1 MRSTSCLS
9 IKTMKKH
16 LIRTLVLFFGL
27 TLLGAC
33 MKNDPAENST
43 VFYGH
48 QQIPNINEF
57 MPMSLLEAM
66 GNQNLYFGDE
76 PPRLEGC
83 YIADSIVA
91 TRIILIP
98 ESNWIQTEGPIQGIK
113 QLRFHKQHFGI
124 SKLKYDFF
132 NYSPQLN
139 DIIKIEASDTDSTFA
154 LMKEY
159 TSQFANDSL
168 SPVYFDNEFSTDVF
182 NTVYIMGRDP
192 YFTIFYYEIR
202 LPSQFR
208 PLYANIISGK
218 VEKEFIIETDTVN
231 GSTDTITRPVIKDL
245 RWGIETMKY
254 FEGGHVLDLILNQEH
269 QTPPKPGDIL
279 LLKNAKDVHIGE
291 YQE

>member
-1 MRSTSCLS
+1 MPYT
-9 IKTMKKH
+9 KTMKKH
-16 LIRTLVLFFGL
+16 LIRALVLFFGL
-27 TLLGAC
+27 TMLSSCL
-33 MKNDPAENST
+33 KDNPKENAT

-57 MPMSLLEAM
+57 MPQSLLEAL

-76 PPRLEGC
+76 PPKLEGC

-91 TRIILIP
+91 TRIIRIP
-98 ESNWIQTEGPIQGIK
+98 GSHWIQTEGPIQGIK
-113 QLRFHKQHFGI
+113 QLKFSEQHFGI
-124 SKLKYDFF
+124 AKLRYDFF

-139 DIIKIEASDTDSTFA
+139 GIIQIEASDTDTTYL
-154 LMKEY
+154 LMEDY
-159 TSQFANDSL
+159 VGQFVADSL
-168 SPVYFDNEFSTDVF
+168 SPSYFHNEFSNDVF

-218 VEKEFIIETDTVN
+218 VDKEAIIETDTVS
-231 GSTDTITRPVIKDL
+231 GLTDTIVRPVIKDL
-245 RWGIETMKY
+245 KWGIETMKY
-254 FEGGHVLDLILNQEH
+254 FEGGHILDLILNQEH

-279 LLKNAKDVHIGE
+279 ILKNAKDIHIGE

>member
-1 MRSTSCLS
+1 MPYT
-9 IKTMKKH
+9 KTMKKH
-16 LIRTLVLFFGL
+16 LIRALVLFFGL
-27 TLLGAC
+27 TMLSSCL
-33 MKNDPAENST
+33 KDNPKENAT

-57 MPMSLLEAM
+57 MPQSLLEAL

-76 PPRLEGC
+76 PPKLEGC
-83 YIADSIVA
+83 YIVDSIVA
-91 TRIILIP
+91 TRIIRIP
-98 ESNWIQTEGPIQGIK
+98 GSHWIQTEGPIQGIK
-113 QLRFHKQHFGI
+113 QLKFSEQHFGI
-124 SKLKYDFF
+124 AKLRYDFF

-139 DIIKIEASDTDSTFA
+139 GIIQIEASDTDTTYL
-154 LMKEY
+154 LMEDY
-159 TSQFANDSL
+159 VDQFVADSL
-168 SPVYFDNEFSTDVF
+168 SPSYFHNEFSNDVF

-218 VEKEFIIETDTVN
+218 VDKESIIETDTVS
-231 GSTDTITRPVIKDL
+231 GLTDTIVRPVIKDL
-245 RWGIETMKY
+245 KWGIETMKY
-254 FEGGHVLDLILNQEH
+254 FEGGHILDLILNQEH

-279 LLKNAKDVHIGE
+279 ILKNAKDIHIGE

>member
-1 MRSTSCLS
+1 MPYT
-9 IKTMKKH
+9 KTMKKH
-16 LIRTLVLFFGL
+16 LIRALVLFFGL
-27 TLLGAC
+27 TMLSSCL
-33 MKNDPAENST
+33 KDNPKENAT

-57 MPMSLLEAM
+57 MPQSLLEAL

-76 PPRLEGC
+76 PPKLEGC

-91 TRIILIP
+91 TRIIRIP
-98 ESNWIQTEGPIQGIK
+98 GSHWIQTEGPIQGIK
-113 QLRFHKQHFGI
+113 QLKFNEQHFGI
-124 SKLKYDFF
+124 AKLRYDFF

-139 DIIKIEASDTDSTFA
+139 GIIQIEASDTDTTYL
-154 LMKEY
+154 LMKDY
-159 TSQFANDSL
+159 VDQFVADSL
-168 SPVYFDNEFSTDVF
+168 SPSYFHNEFSNDVF

-218 VEKEFIIETDTVN
+218 VDKESIIETDTVS
-231 GSTDTITRPVIKDL
+231 GLTDTIVRPVIKDL
-245 RWGIETMKY
+245 KWGIETMKY
-254 FEGGHVLDLILNQEH
+254 FEGGHILDLILNQEH

-279 LLKNAKDVHIGE
+279 ILKNAKDIHIGE

>member
-1 MRSTSCLS
+1 
-9 IKTMKKH
+9 MKKH
-16 LIRTLVLFFGL
+16 LIRALVLFFGL
-27 TLLGAC
+27 TMLSSCL
-33 MKNDPAENST
+33 KDNPKENAT

-57 MPMSLLEAM
+57 MPQSLLEAL

-76 PPRLEGC
+76 PPKLEGC

-91 TRIILIP
+91 TRIIRIP
-98 ESNWIQTEGPIQGIK
+98 GSHWIQTEGPIQGIK
-113 QLRFHKQHFGI
+113 QLKFSEQHFGI
-124 SKLKYDFF
+124 AKLRYDFF

-139 DIIKIEASDTDSTFA
+139 GIIQIEASDTDTTYL
-154 LMKEY
+154 LMKDY
-159 TSQFANDSL
+159 VDQFVADSL
-168 SPVYFDNEFSTDVF
+168 SPSYFHNEFSNDVF

-218 VEKEFIIETDTVN
+218 VDKEAIIETDTVS
-231 GSTDTITRPVIKDL
+231 GLTDTIVRPVIKDL
-245 RWGIETMKY
+245 KWGIETMKY
-254 FEGGHVLDLILNQEH
+254 FEGGHILDLILNQEH

-279 LLKNAKDVHIGE
+279 ILKNAKDIHIGE

>member
-1 MRSTSCLS
+1 MPYT
-9 IKTMKKH
+9 KTMKKH
-16 LIRTLVLFFGL
+16 LIRALVLFFGL
-27 TLLGAC
+27 TMLSSCL
-33 MKNDPAENST
+33 KDNPKENAT

-57 MPMSLLEAM
+57 MPQSLLEAL

-76 PPRLEGC
+76 PPKLEGC

-91 TRIILIP
+91 TRIIRIP
-98 ESNWIQTEGPIQGIK
+98 GSHWIQTEGPIQGIK
-113 QLRFHKQHFGI
+113 QLKFSEQHFGI
-124 SKLKYDFF
+124 AKLRYDFF

-139 DIIKIEASDTDSTFA
+139 GIIQIEASDTDTTYL
-154 LMKEY
+154 LMKDY
-159 TSQFANDSL
+159 VDQFVADSL
-168 SPVYFDNEFSTDVF
+168 TPVYFDNEFSTDVF
-182 NTVYIMGRDP
+182 NTVYIMGQDP

-218 VEKEFIIETDTVN
+218 VDKEAIIETDTVS
-231 GSTDTITRPVIKDL
+231 GLTDTIVRPVIKDL
-245 RWGIETMKY
+245 KWGIETMKY
-254 FEGGHVLDLILNQEH
+254 FEGGHILDLILNQEH

-279 LLKNAKDVHIGE
+279 ILKNAKDIHIGE

>member
-1 MRSTSCLS
+1 
-9 IKTMKKH
+9 MKKH
-16 LIRTLVLFFGL
+16 LIRALVLFFGL
-27 TLLGAC
+27 TMLSSCL
-33 MKNDPAENST
+33 KDNPKENTT

-57 MPMSLLEAM
+57 MPQSLLEAL

-76 PPRLEGC
+76 PPKLEGC

-91 TRIILIP
+91 TRIIRIP
-98 ESNWIQTEGPIQGIK
+98 GSHWIQTEGPIQGIK
-113 QLRFHKQHFGI
+113 QLKFSEQHFGI
-124 SKLKYDFF
+124 AKLRYDFF

-139 DIIKIEASDTDSTFA
+139 GIIQIEASDTDTTYL
-154 LMKEY
+154 LMKDY
-159 TSQFANDSL
+159 VDQFVADSF
-168 SPVYFDNEFSTDVF
+168 SPSYFHNEFSNDVF

-218 VEKEFIIETDTVN
+218 VDKEAIIETDTVS
-231 GSTDTITRPVIKDL
+231 GLTDTIVRPVIKDL
-245 RWGIETMKY
+245 KWGIETMKY
-254 FEGGHVLDLILNQEH
+254 FEGGHILDLILNQEH

-279 LLKNAKDVHIGE
+279 ILKNAKDIHIGE

>member
-1 MRSTSCLS
+1 MLSSCL
-9 IKTMKKH
+9 KDNPK
-16 LIRTLVLFFGL
+16 
-27 TLLGAC
+27 
-33 MKNDPAENST
+33 ENAT

-57 MPMSLLEAM
+57 MPQSLLEAL

-76 PPRLEGC
+76 PPKLEGC

-91 TRIILIP
+91 TRIIRIP
-98 ESNWIQTEGPIQGIK
+98 GSHWIQTEGPIQGIK
-113 QLRFHKQHFGI
+113 QLKFSEQHFGI
-124 SKLKYDFF
+124 AKLRYDFF

-139 DIIKIEASDTDSTFA
+139 GIIQIEASDTDTTYL
-154 LMKEY
+154 LMKDY
-159 TSQFANDSL
+159 VDQFVADSL
-168 SPVYFDNEFSTDVF
+168 SPSYFHNEFSNDVF

-218 VEKEFIIETDTVN
+218 VDKESIIETDTVS
-231 GSTDTITRPVIKDL
+231 GLTDTIVRPVIKDL
-245 RWGIETMKY
+245 KWGIETMKY
-254 FEGGHVLDLILNQEH
+254 FEGGHILDLILNQEH

-279 LLKNAKDVHIGE
+279 ILKNAKDIHIGE

>member
-1 MRSTSCLS
+1 
-9 IKTMKKH
+9 MKKH
-16 LIRTLVLFFGL
+16 LIRALVLFFGL
-27 TLLGAC
+27 TMLSSCL
-33 MKNDPAENST
+33 KDNPKENAT

-57 MPMSLLEAM
+57 MPQSLLEAL

-76 PPRLEGC
+76 PPKLEGC

-91 TRIILIP
+91 TRIIRIP
-98 ESNWIQTEGPIQGIK
+98 GSHWIQTEGPIQGIK
-113 QLRFHKQHFGI
+113 QLKFSEQHFGI
-124 SKLKYDFF
+124 AKLRYDFF

-139 DIIKIEASDTDSTFA
+139 GIIQIEASDTDTTYL
-154 LMKEY
+154 LMKDY
-159 TSQFANDSL
+159 VDQFVADSL
-168 SPVYFDNEFSTDVF
+168 TPVYFDNEFSTDVF
-182 NTVYIMGRDP
+182 NTVYIMGQDP

-218 VEKEFIIETDTVN
+218 VDKESIIETDTVS
-231 GSTDTITRPVIKDL
+231 GLTDTIVRPVIKDL
-245 RWGIETMKY
+245 KWGIETMKY
-254 FEGGHVLDLILNQEH
+254 FEGGHILDLILNQEH

-279 LLKNAKDVHIGE
+279 ILKNAKDIHIGE

>member
-1 MRSTSCLS
+1 MRNASCLS

-16 LIRTLVLFFGL
+16 LIRTLVLFLGL
-27 TLLGAC
+27 TMLSSCL
-33 MKNDPAENST
+33 KDNPKENPT

-57 MPMSLLEAM
+57 MPLSLLEAL
-66 GNQNLYFGDE
+66 GNENLYFGDE

-83 YIADSIVA
+83 YLADSIVA
-91 TRIILIP
+91 TRIIRIP
-98 ESNWIQTEGPIQGIK
+98 GSNWIQTEGPIQGIK
-113 QLRFHKQHFGI
+113 QLRFHEQHFGI

-139 DIIKIEASDTDSTFA
+139 SIIKIENSDTDSTFT

-159 TSQFANDSL
+159 VEQFTADSL
-168 SPVYFDNEFSTDVF
+168 APVYFDNEFSNEVF
-182 NTVYIMGRDP
+182 NTVYIIGHDP

-208 PLYANIISGK
+208 PLYANIITGR
-218 VEKEFIIETDTVN
+218 VDKEAVIETDTVS
-231 GSTDTITRPVIKDL
+231 GATDTIMRPVIKDL

-254 FEGGHVLDLILNQEH
+254 FNGGHVLDLILNQEH

-279 LLKNAKDVHIGE
+279 ILKNAKDIHIGE

>member
-1 MRSTSCLS
+1 MPYT
-9 IKTMKKH
+9 KTMKKH
-16 LIRTLVLFFGL
+16 LIRALALFFGL
-27 TLLGAC
+27 TMLSSCL
-33 MKNDPAENST
+33 KDNPKENAT

-57 MPMSLLEAM
+57 MPQSLLEAL

-76 PPRLEGC
+76 PPKLEGC

-91 TRIILIP
+91 TRIIRIP
-98 ESNWIQTEGPIQGIK
+98 GSHWIQTEGPIQGIK
-113 QLRFHKQHFGI
+113 QLKFSEQHFGI
-124 SKLKYDFF
+124 AKLRYDFF

-139 DIIKIEASDTDSTFA
+139 GIIQIEASDTDTTYL
-154 LMKEY
+154 LMKDY
-159 TSQFANDSL
+159 VDQFVADSL
-168 SPVYFDNEFSTDVF
+168 SPSYFHNEFSNDVF

-218 VEKEFIIETDTVN
+218 VDKEAIIETDTVS
-231 GSTDTITRPVIKDL
+231 GLTDTIVRPVIKDL
-245 RWGIETMKY
+245 KWGIETMKY
-254 FEGGHVLDLILNQEH
+254 FEGGHILDLILNQEH

-279 LLKNAKDVHIGE
+279 ILKNAKDIHIGE

>member
-1 MRSTSCLS
+1 MRSTSCLI

-27 TLLGAC
+27 TLLSSC
-33 MKNDPAENST
+33 MKDNPKENST

-48 QQIPNINEF
+48 QHIPNINEF
-57 MPMSLLEAM
+57 MPMPLLEAM

-91 TRIILIP
+91 TRIIRIP
-98 ESNWIQTEGPIQGIK
+98 ESHWIQTEGPIQGIK
-113 QLRFHKQHFGI
+113 QLRFTEQHFGI
-124 SKLKYDFF
+124 AKLKYDFF

-139 DIIKIEASDTDSTFA
+139 SIIKIEASQTDSTYI
-154 LMKEY
+154 LMEQY
-159 TSQFANDSL
+159 IDDFINDSL
-168 SPVYFDNEFSTDVF
+168 CPIYFKGDFSMEDF
-182 NTVYIMGRDP
+182 NTVYIMGHDP
-192 YFTIFYYEIR
+192 YFTIYYYEIR

-208 PLYANIISGK
+208 PLYANIISGR
-218 VEKEFIIETDTVN
+218 VEKEYIVQTDTVT
-231 GSTDTITRPVIKDL
+231 GAHDTIVSPVIKDL
-245 RWGIETMKY
+245 KWGIETMKY

-279 LLKNAKDVHIGE
+279 ILKNAKDVHIGE

>member
-1 MRSTSCLS
+1 MPYT
-9 IKTMKKH
+9 KTMKKH
-16 LIRTLVLFFGL
+16 LIRALVLFFGL
-27 TLLGAC
+27 TMLSSCL
-33 MKNDPAENST
+33 KDNPKENAT

-57 MPMSLLEAM
+57 MPQSLLEAL

-76 PPRLEGC
+76 PPKLEGC

-91 TRIILIP
+91 TRIIRIP
-98 ESNWIQTEGPIQGIK
+98 GSHWIQTEGPIQGIK
-113 QLRFHKQHFGI
+113 QLKFSEQHFGI
-124 SKLKYDFF
+124 AKLRYDFF

-139 DIIKIEASDTDSTFA
+139 GIIQIEASDTDTTYL
-154 LMKEY
+154 LMKDY
-159 TSQFANDSL
+159 VDQFVADSL
-168 SPVYFDNEFSTDVF
+168 SPSYFHNEFSNDVF

-218 VEKEFIIETDTVN
+218 VDKESIIETDTVS
-231 GSTDTITRPVIKDL
+231 GLTDTIVRPVIKDL
-245 RWGIETMKY
+245 KWGIETMKY
-254 FEGGHVLDLILNQEH
+254 FEGGHILDLILNQEH

-279 LLKNAKDVHIGE
+279 ILKNAKDIHIGE

>member
-1 MRSTSCLS
+1 
-9 IKTMKKH
+9 MKKH
-16 LIRTLVLFFGL
+16 LIRALVLFFGL
-27 TLLGAC
+27 TMLSSCL
-33 MKNDPAENST
+33 KDNPKENAT

-57 MPMSLLEAM
+57 MPQSLLEAL

-76 PPRLEGC
+76 PPKLEGC

-91 TRIILIP
+91 TRIIRIP
-98 ESNWIQTEGPIQGIK
+98 GSHWIQTEGPIQGIK
-113 QLRFHKQHFGI
+113 QLKFNEQHFGI
-124 SKLKYDFF
+124 AKLRYDFF

-139 DIIKIEASDTDSTFA
+139 GIIQIEASDTDTTYL
-154 LMKEY
+154 LMKDY
-159 TSQFANDSL
+159 VDQFVADSL
-168 SPVYFDNEFSTDVF
+168 SPSYFHNEFSNDVF

-218 VEKEFIIETDTVN
+218 VDKEAIIETDTVS
-231 GSTDTITRPVIKDL
+231 GLTDTIVRPVIKDL
-245 RWGIETMKY
+245 KWGIETMKY
-254 FEGGHVLDLILNQEH
+254 FEGGHILDLILNQEH

-279 LLKNAKDVHIGE
+279 ILKNAKDIHIGE

>member
-1 MRSTSCLS
+1 
-9 IKTMKKH
+9 MKKH
-16 LIRTLVLFFGL
+16 LIRALVLFFGL
-27 TLLGAC
+27 TMLSSCL
-33 MKNDPAENST
+33 KDNPKENAT

-57 MPMSLLEAM
+57 MPQSLLEAL

-76 PPRLEGC
+76 PPKLEGC

-91 TRIILIP
+91 TRIIRIP
-98 ESNWIQTEGPIQGIK
+98 GSHWIQTEGPIQGIK
-113 QLRFHKQHFGI
+113 QLKFNEQHFGI
-124 SKLKYDFF
+124 AKLRYDFF

-139 DIIKIEASDTDSTFA
+139 GIIQIEASDTDTTYL
-154 LMKEY
+154 LMKDY
-159 TSQFANDSL
+159 VDQFVADSL
-168 SPVYFDNEFSTDVF
+168 SPSYFHNEFSNDVF

-218 VEKEFIIETDTVN
+218 VDKESIIETDTVS
-231 GSTDTITRPVIKDL
+231 GLTDTIVRPVIKDL
-245 RWGIETMKY
+245 KWGIETMKY
-254 FEGGHVLDLILNQEH
+254 FEGGHILDLILNQEH

-279 LLKNAKDVHIGE
+279 ILKNAKDIHIGE

>member
-1 MRSTSCLS
+1 MPYT
-9 IKTMKKH
+9 KTMKKH
-16 LIRTLVLFFGL
+16 LIRALVLFFGL
-27 TLLGAC
+27 TMLSSCL
-33 MKNDPAENST
+33 KDNPKENAT

-57 MPMSLLEAM
+57 MPQSLLEAL

-76 PPRLEGC
+76 PPKLEGC

-91 TRIILIP
+91 TRIIRIP
-98 ESNWIQTEGPIQGIK
+98 GSHWIQTEGPIQGIK
-113 QLRFHKQHFGI
+113 QLKFSEQHFGI
-124 SKLKYDFF
+124 AKLRYDFF

-139 DIIKIEASDTDSTFA
+139 GIIQIEASDTDTTYL
-154 LMKEY
+154 LMKDY
-159 TSQFANDSL
+159 VDQFVADSL
-168 SPVYFDNEFSTDVF
+168 SPSYFHNEFSNDVF

-218 VEKEFIIETDTVN
+218 VDKEAIIETDTVS
-231 GSTDTITRPVIKDL
+231 GLTDTIVRPVIKDL
-245 RWGIETMKY
+245 KWGIETMKY
-254 FEGGHVLDLILNQEH
+254 FEGGHILDLILNQEH

-279 LLKNAKDVHIGE
+279 IPKNAKDIHIGE

>member
-1 MRSTSCLS
+1 MPYT
-9 IKTMKKH
+9 KTMKKH
-16 LIRTLVLFFGL
+16 LIRALVLFFGL
-27 TLLGAC
+27 TMLSSCL
-33 MKNDPAENST
+33 KDNPKENAT

-57 MPMSLLEAM
+57 MPQSLLEAL

-76 PPRLEGC
+76 PPKLEGC

-91 TRIILIP
+91 TRIIRIP
-98 ESNWIQTEGPIQGIK
+98 GSHWIQTEGPIQGIK
-113 QLRFHKQHFGI
+113 QLKFSEQHFGI
-124 SKLKYDFF
+124 AKLRYDFF

-139 DIIKIEASDTDSTFA
+139 GIIQIEASDTDTTYL
-154 LMKEY
+154 LMEDY
-159 TSQFANDSL
+159 VGQFVADSL
-168 SPVYFDNEFSTDVF
+168 SPSYFHNEFSNDVF

-218 VEKEFIIETDTVN
+218 VDKESIIETDTVS
-231 GSTDTITRPVIKDL
+231 GLTDTIVRPVIKDL
-245 RWGIETMKY
+245 KWGIETMKY
-254 FEGGHVLDLILNQEH
+254 FEGGHILDLILNQEH

-279 LLKNAKDVHIGE
+279 ILKNAKDIHIGE

>member
-1 MRSTSCLS
+1 
-9 IKTMKKH
+9 MKKH
-16 LIRTLVLFFGL
+16 LIRALVLFFGL
-27 TLLGAC
+27 TMLSSCL
-33 MKNDPAENST
+33 KDNPKENAT

-57 MPMSLLEAM
+57 MPQSLLEAL

-76 PPRLEGC
+76 PPKLEGC

-91 TRIILIP
+91 TRIIRIP
-98 ESNWIQTEGPIQGIK
+98 GSHWIQTEGPIQGIK
-113 QLRFHKQHFGI
+113 QLKFSEQHFGI
-124 SKLKYDFF
+124 AKLRYDFF

-139 DIIKIEASDTDSTFA
+139 GIIQIEASDTDTTYL
-154 LMKEY
+154 LMKDY
-159 TSQFANDSL
+159 VDQFVADSL
-168 SPVYFDNEFSTDVF
+168 SPSYFHNEFSNDVF

-218 VEKEFIIETDTVN
+218 VDKESIIETDTVS
-231 GSTDTITRPVIKDL
+231 GLTDTIVRPVIKDL
-245 RWGIETMKY
+245 KWGIETMKY
-254 FEGGHVLDLILNQEH
+254 FEGGHILDLILNQEH

-279 LLKNAKDVHIGE
+279 ILKNAKDIHIGE

>member
-1 MRSTSCLS
+1 MPYT
-9 IKTMKKH
+9 KTMKKH
-16 LIRTLVLFFGL
+16 LIRALVLFFGL
-27 TLLGAC
+27 TMLSSCL
-33 MKNDPAENST
+33 KDNPKENAT

-57 MPMSLLEAM
+57 MPQSLLEAL

-76 PPRLEGC
+76 PPKLEGC
-83 YIADSIVA
+83 YIVDSIVA
-91 TRIILIP
+91 TRIIRIP
-98 ESNWIQTEGPIQGIK
+98 GSHWIQTEGPIQGIK
-113 QLRFHKQHFGI
+113 QLKFSEQHFGI
-124 SKLKYDFF
+124 AKLRYDFF

-139 DIIKIEASDTDSTFA
+139 GIIQIEASDTDTTYL
-154 LMKEY
+154 LMKDY
-159 TSQFANDSL
+159 VDQFVADSL
-168 SPVYFDNEFSTDVF
+168 SPSYFHNEFSNDVF

-218 VEKEFIIETDTVN
+218 VDKESIIETDTVS
-231 GSTDTITRPVIKDL
+231 GLTDTIVRPVIKDL
-245 RWGIETMKY
+245 KWGIETMKY
-254 FEGGHVLDLILNQEH
+254 FEGGHILDLILNQEH

-279 LLKNAKDVHIGE
+279 ILKNAKDIHIGE

>member
-1 MRSTSCLS
+1 
-9 IKTMKKH
+9 MKKH

-27 TLLGAC
+27 TMLSSC
-33 MKNDPAENST
+33 MKDNPKENAT

-57 MPMSLLEAM
+57 MPQSLLEAL
-66 GNQNLYFGDE
+66 GNENLYFGDE

-91 TRIILIP
+91 TRIIRIP
-98 ESNWIQTEGPIQGIK
+98 ESHWIQTEGPIQGIK
-113 QLRFHKQHFGI
+113 QLKFQEQHFGI
-124 SKLKYDFF
+124 SKLRYDFF

-139 DIIKIEASDTDSTFA
+139 SIIKIEASDTDSTFL

-159 TSQFANDSL
+159 VDQFTADSL
-168 SPVYFDNEFSTDVF
+168 CPSYFDNEFSTDVF
-182 NTVYIMGRDP
+182 NTVYIMGHDP

-208 PLYANIISGK
+208 PLYANIISGR
-218 VEKEFIIETDTVN
+218 VDKEIVIETDTVS
-231 GSTDTITRPVIKDL
+231 GKTDTIARPVIKNL
-245 RWGIETMKY
+245 KWGIETMKY
-254 FEGGHVLDLILNQEH
+254 LKGGPILDMILNQEH

-279 LLKNAKDVHIGE
+279 ILKNAKDVHVGE
-291 YQE
+291 YQY

>member
-1 MRSTSCLS
+1 MPY

-27 TLLGAC
+27 TMLSSCL
-33 MKNDPAENST
+33 KDNPKENAT

-57 MPMSLLEAM
+57 MPQSLLEAL

-76 PPRLEGC
+76 PPKLEGC

-91 TRIILIP
+91 TRIIRIP
-98 ESNWIQTEGPIQGIK
+98 GSHWIQTEGPIQGIK
-113 QLRFHKQHFGI
+113 QLKFSEQHFGI
-124 SKLKYDFF
+124 AKLRYDFF

-139 DIIKIEASDTDSTFA
+139 GIIQIEASDTDTTYL
-154 LMKEY
+154 LMKDY
-159 TSQFANDSL
+159 VDQFVADSL
-168 SPVYFDNEFSTDVF
+168 SPSYFHNEFSNDVF

-218 VEKEFIIETDTVN
+218 VDKESIIETDTVS
-231 GSTDTITRPVIKDL
+231 GLTDTIVRPVIKDL
-245 RWGIETMKY
+245 KWGIETMKY
-254 FEGGHVLDLILNQEH
+254 FEGGHILDLILNQEH

-279 LLKNAKDVHIGE
+279 ILKNAKDIHIGE